1 MDSSI
6 IVNNNFNLLRLIA
19 ALQVMFVHANGYL
32 ADKSD
37 LSQNITSILNFS
49 GVTVFFLI
57 SGFLISMSYAKNQDL
72 KTYIK
77 NRILRIYPGL
87 YINIFIG
94 IVILSIFIDL
104 NFDFN
109 FFKWLLTQISF
120 LQFYNLEA
128 SKAFGTGEINAPL
141 WTISIELIFYA
152 VLSIIFL
159 INKKTKKILPCI
171 FMISTIF
178 FIYNSSSDRNL
189 FINKLIN
196 VSLAPYLFVFLIGFY
211 FYIYFDLFHKYIKN
225 KFFIYFATYV
235 IGRICFHYFNNIFLD
250 IFVNYF
256 IFSFLAFSF
265 AFSFEGFDKFL
276 RGNDFTYGIYIYH
289 MFFVNIFVQI
299 GSGGGS
305 IYVVY
310 VAILSICC
318 AIISWFFVEKPC
330 LNLKSKSLYRSRMK
344 NV

>member
-120 LQFYNLEA
+120 LQFYNFEA

>member
-1 MDSSI
+1 MNGSL

-19 ALQVMFVHANGYL
+19 AFQVMFVHANGYL
-32 ADKSD
+32 ANKSD
-37 LSQNITSILNFS
+37 LSWYITSILNFS

-72 KTYIK
+72 GTYIK

-94 IVILSIFIDL
+94 IVILSVFVDL

-120 LQFYNLEA
+120 MQFYNLDA
-128 SKAFGTGEINAPL
+128 SKSFGTGKINAPL
-141 WTISIELIFYA
+141 WTISIELAFYI
-152 VLSIIFL
+152 VLPVIFL
-159 INKKTKKILPCI
+159 INKKSKKILPCI
-171 FMISTIF
+171 FLISILF
-178 FIYNSSSDRNL
+178 FIYNSNSDRNL

-211 FYIYFDLFHKYIKN
+211 FYIYFDFFHKYLKD
-225 KFFIYFATYV
+225 KFFIYFFAYV
-235 IGRICFHYFNNIFLD
+235 IGRICLHYFNNIFLD

-256 IFSFLAFSF
+256 IFSFLIFSF
-265 AFSFEGFDKFL
+265 AFSFEGLDKFL

-299 GSGGGS
+299 GREGS

-318 AIISWFFVEKPC
+318 AIISWFFVEKPF
-330 LNLKSKSLYRSRMK
+330 LNLKTKSLYCNRIK

>member
-1 MDSSI
+1 MNNSI

-19 ALQVMFVHANGYL
+19 AFQVMFVHANGYL
-32 ADKSD
+32 ANKSD
-37 LSQNITSILNFS
+37 LSWYVTKILNFS

-57 SGFLISMSYAKNQDL
+57 SGFLISMSYARNQDL
-72 KTYIK
+72 RTYIK

-87 YINIFIG
+87 YINILIG
-94 IVILSIFIDL
+94 IAVLYAFIDL
-104 NFDFN
+104 NFDFV

-120 LQFYNLEA
+120 LQFYNLDA

-141 WTISIELIFYA
+141 WTISIELVFYA
-152 VLSIIFL
+152 VFPTIFN
-159 INKKTKKILPCI
+159 INKRSRKILPCI
-171 FMISTIF
+171 FLISIIF

-211 FYIYFDLFHKYIKN
+211 FYIYFDLFHKYLKD
-225 KFFIYFATYV
+225 KFFIYFFAYV
-235 IGRICFHYFNNIFLD
+235 IGRICCHYFDSVFLD
-250 IFVNYF
+250 ILVNYF
-256 IFSFLAFSF
+256 IFSFLVFSF
-265 AFSFEGFDKFL
+265 AFSFKGLDDFL

-299 GSGGGS
+299 GRGGS

-330 LNLKSKSLYRSRMK
+330 LNLKNRSLYRSRMK

>member
-87 YINIFIG
+87 YVNIFIS
-94 IVILSIFIDL
+94 IVILYIFIDL

-128 SKAFGTGEINAPL
+128 SRAFGTGEINAPL
-141 WTISIELIFYA
+141 WTISIELVFYA
-152 VLSIIFL
+152 VLPIVFF
-159 INKKTKKILPCI
+159 INKKIMIPTGRKI
-171 FMISTIF
+171 S
-178 FIYNSSSDRNL
+178 
-189 FINKLIN
+189 IN
-196 VSLAPYLFVFLIGFY
+196 VSKKVILVIAITKPYFVVIIHGN
-211 FYIYFDLFHKYIKN
+211 KRIKC
-225 KFFIYFATYV
+225 V
-235 IGRICFHYFNNIFLD
+235 
-250 IFVNYF
+250 
-256 IFSFLAFSF
+256 
-265 AFSFEGFDKFL
+265 E
-276 RGNDFTYGIYIYH
+276 
-289 MFFVNIFVQI
+289 
-299 GSGGGS
+299 
-305 IYVVY
+305 
-310 VAILSICC
+310 
-318 AIISWFFVEKPC
+318 IIIIRHFK
-330 LNLKSKSLYRSRMK
+330 
-344 NV
+344 